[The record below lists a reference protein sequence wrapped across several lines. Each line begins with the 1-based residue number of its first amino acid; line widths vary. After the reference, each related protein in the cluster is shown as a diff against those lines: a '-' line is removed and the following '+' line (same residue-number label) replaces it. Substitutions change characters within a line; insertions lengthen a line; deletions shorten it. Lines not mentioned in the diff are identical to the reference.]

1 MFIANSKRIGRQQ
14 IQIYIPALCPQVL
27 DLPNTCLFGKVT
39 LACGRFPYS
48 SRALPA
54 CFGVNYIH
62 KNRLMQ
68 PWGDKLCVGACVC
81 VCVCMPLGSGMC
93 VYMLFYT
100 RWVFCGPS
108 ELRHVMEKKE
118 KRQSSQCFNPRGRR
132 RRKLLLMFF
141 TFRSHEDNAA
151 KNKTR
156 SQWRYWNIDD
166 EQVYFA
172 SSWAKNQSIGSKL
185 NVDLMVAVDKM
196 SVGCKTA
203 NVMYQVRCWGIE
215 QDNWKLWTTVGQ
227 KIQKCQP
234 ASGVR
239 RKVKGSPECLYGF
252 HDNLSCTSWDISIW
266 PVSRPTDRPTSLSL
280 FSPLKRVRTTAFGP
294 GMEDKPDSWISLKS
308 TFFMLSPRFGSFLT
322 RKR

>member
-108 ELRHVMEKKE
+108 ELRHVMEK
-118 KRQSSQCFNPRGRR
+118 
-132 RRKLLLMFF
+132 RKKGSPPSVL
-141 TFRSHEDNAA
+141 TQEGE
-151 KNKTR
+151 
-156 SQWRYWNIDD
+156 DD
-166 EQVYFA
+166 ENFSSCSLRSDHMKTMQRKIKHARSDDTEILMMSRCNVYDFLYFA
-172 SSWAKNQSIGSKL
+172 GSWAKNQSIGSKL

-203 NVMYQVRCWGIE
+203 NVMYQVRC
-215 QDNWKLWTTVGQ
+215 
-227 KIQKCQP
+227 
-234 ASGVR
+234 
-239 RKVKGSPECLYGF
+239 
-252 HDNLSCTSWDISIW
+252 
-266 PVSRPTDRPTSLSL
+266 
-280 FSPLKRVRTTAFGP
+280 
-294 GMEDKPDSWISLKS
+294 
-308 TFFMLSPRFGSFLT
+308 
-322 RKR
+322 